1 MTAKHRI
8 PRASALSGWR
18 KSSYSGGDEG
28 SCVEVLDNLPAVVPV
43 RDSKNPDGP
52 ALVFGE
58 VFSPARYAGM
68 ALILVGLAVIVLPSD
83 GVRTPTPAPDR
94 GVMSRRR
101 GVDGEE
107 SDAP

>member
-8 PRASALSGWR
+8 PRASALTGWR

-28 SCVEVLDNLPAVVPV
+28 SCVEVLDNLPAAVPV

-58 VFSPARYAGM
+58 AAWSSFVSAAKNAR
-68 ALILVGLAVIVLPSD
+68 LP
-83 GVRTPTPAPDR
+83 
-94 GVMSRRR
+94 
-101 GVDGEE
+101 
-107 SDAP
+107 